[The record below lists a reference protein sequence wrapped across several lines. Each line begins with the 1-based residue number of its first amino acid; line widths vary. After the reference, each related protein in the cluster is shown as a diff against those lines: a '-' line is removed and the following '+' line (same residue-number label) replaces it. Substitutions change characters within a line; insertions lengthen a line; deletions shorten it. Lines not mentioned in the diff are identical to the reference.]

1 MVVVEGEEGMK
12 VSSAAANWVKSSK
25 MAVSSMISEW
35 NTNCSSLGQ
44 EESTEKEEEE
54 DEEEEEK
61 EEEEDG
67 RSGNKGEDFD
77 EGR

>member
-44 EESTEKEEEE
+44 EEEE

-61 EEEEDG
+61 EEEEEDG

-77 EGR
+77 DECR